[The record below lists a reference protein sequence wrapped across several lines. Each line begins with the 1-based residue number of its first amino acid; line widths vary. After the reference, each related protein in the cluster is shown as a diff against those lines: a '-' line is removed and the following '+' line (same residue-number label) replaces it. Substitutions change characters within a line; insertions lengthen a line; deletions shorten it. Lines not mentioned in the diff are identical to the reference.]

1 VALQRTTREVWAAE
15 GGFIPYEIENQQPR
29 QDVPESFIKGAS
41 WRVVNAIERYH
52 AQSSAPEYS
61 SGEEHWYPVEFNTER
76 ACWTEI
82 RWIENLEVGGHWEA
96 FRIAGPDLGLDIT
109 LQDAADQDRI
119 DHARRIHS
127 QSPDRTPT
135 TRTSTPSVVSEA
147 SNIQVRSPAPQRGS
161 NQIIALQL
169 AESLHIQEPIMSRTM
184 TMEPAAGT
192 INPHTGHMEMPM
204 HPDEV
209 ALHRAIGPDQADP
222 PSDRDVTI
230 HQEYHSDGR
239 VVDHQDKAQE
249 EDHSAEDPQEEEDHR
264 VAEDPQKDSHSL
276 CHKRHNQ
283 EDSMATN

>member
-52 AQSSAPEYS
+52 ARSSAPEYS

-82 RWIENLEVGGHWEA
+82 RWIENLEIGGHWEA

-119 DHARRIHS
+119 DHARRIRS
-127 QSPDRTPT
+127 QSPDNTPT
-135 TRTSTPSVVSEA
+135 TRTSTPSVASEA

-161 NQIIALQL
+161 DQIIALQL

-184 TMEPAAGT
+184 TMEPAAGLSIRT
-192 INPHTGHMEMPM
+192 QGIWRCQCTQTRWHYTEP
-204 HPDEV
+204 
-209 ALHRAIGPDQADP
+209 
-222 PSDRDVTI
+222 
-230 HQEYHSDGR
+230 
-239 VVDHQDKAQE
+239 
-249 EDHSAEDPQEEEDHR
+249 
-264 VAEDPQKDSHSL
+264 
-276 CHKRHNQ
+276 
-283 EDSMATN
+283 